1 VILEAR
7 YSRSFL
13 LDLRQLD
20 QASFERVYEFVF
32 FKFLQFER
40 IQELP
45 ELHQLGSHPIFYRF
59 RLGDYLI
66 AIQVIGHFVKFLRI
80 LPLPDTDEL

>member
-1 VILEAR
+1 MVLEAR

-20 QASFERVYEFVF
+20 RDSFERVYEFVF
-32 FKFLQFER
+32 FKFMHIER
-40 IQELP
+40 IHELP

-59 RLGDYLI
+59 RLDNYLV

-80 LPLPDTDEL
+80 LPLPDLSAP